1 MFTTGSVIPQIE
13 AHHLE
18 LVPIPLLEKEQ
29 MEKIDEL
36 VSTYVSKIEISKEK
50 ETRAISMVEQEIEKW
65 NN

>member
-18 LVPIPLLEKEQ
+18 LVPVPLLDKGLMEQ
-29 MEKIDEL
+29 IDGL
-36 VSTYVSKIEISKEK
+36 VSSYVTKIEESKQK
-50 ETRAISMVEQEIEKW
+50 EIAAVNMVETEIEKW